1 MIEMVYRGTS
11 KDGKGKERT
20 GLPKNIRQ
28 IGDAGSDKRV
38 YIEDYVITFLE
49 KTGCAVLLGEV
60 WQNENMKCLFAD
72 GAVEIAEGE
81 PNDDMWE
88 KIYREMKQYFPG
100 REVIGWAKKMEEP
113 EEEPDEKLFDLH
125 REQFPGEDR
134 LLFLYDSEEN
144 ASVFLTENTGIRKQ
158 NGYYIYY
165 EKNEQM
171 QSYMVKENEGQSVE
185 AESKNQDGAIQNFR
199 RRIAK
204 KQQDA
209 QNVEQEQKSKTPT
222 MVRFLY
228 GASMFLVL
236 TILVIGAT
244 MVNNYNRMKD
254 MEVTLQEMALGSDG
268 QSSDLSKGTEK
279 QKETDALAA
288 SAQAEGE
295 IAKESAAKDETEKTW
310 ILKESSTE
318 SSKNT
323 ESLNSTTAT
332 ESTGANSSSAGNV
345 GTTGESSQ
353 NPSTESSMNS
363 LTGGTSAGTSG
374 TQDSTTSGSSSANNR
389 AASSSD
395 VTKYQAEYTVRDGD
409 TLAIVCRMY
418 YGNLDKLQEICDLN
432 GITDP
437 NTILPGQKIVLP

>member
-158 NGYYIYY
+158 SGYYIYY

-268 QSSDLSKGTEK
+268 QSSGLSKGTEK

-295 IAKESAAKDETEKTW
+295 NTKESAISDETEKTW

-374 TQDSTTSGSSSANNR
+374 RQDSTTSGSSSANNR

>member
-100 REVIGWAKKMEEP
+100 REVIGWAKKMEDP

-158 NGYYIYY
+158 SGYYIYY

-268 QSSDLSKGTEK
+268 QSSGLSKGTEK

-310 ILKESSTE
+310 ILKESSTGTAG
-318 SSKNT
+318 SS
-323 ESLNSTTAT
+323 TAT
-332 ESTGANSSSAGNV
+332 DG
-345 GTTGESSQ
+345 
-353 NPSTESSMNS
+353 
-363 LTGGTSAGTSG
+363 TGGAGTSG
-374 TQDSTTSGSSSANNR
+374 RQDSTTSGSSSANNR

>member
-100 REVIGWAKKMEEP
+100 REVIGWAKKMEDP

-158 NGYYIYY
+158 SGYYIYY

-374 TQDSTTSGSSSANNR
+374 KQDSTTSGSSSASSR

>member
-158 NGYYIYY
+158 SGYYIYY

-254 MEVTLQEMALGSDG
+254 MEVTLPGDG
-268 QSSDLSKGTEK
+268 
-279 QKETDALAA
+279 
-288 SAQAEGE
+288 
-295 IAKESAAKDETEKTW
+295 TW
-310 ILKESSTE
+310 K
-318 SSKNT
+318 
-323 ESLNSTTAT
+323 
-332 ESTGANSSSAGNV
+332 
-345 GTTGESSQ
+345 
-353 NPSTESSMNS
+353 
-363 LTGGTSAGTSG
+363 
-374 TQDSTTSGSSSANNR
+374 
-389 AASSSD
+389 
-395 VTKYQAEYTVRDGD
+395 
-409 TLAIVCRMY
+409 
-418 YGNLDKLQEICDLN
+418 
-432 GITDP
+432 
-437 NTILPGQKIVLP
+437 

>member
-1 MIEMVYRGTS
+1 
-11 KDGKGKERT
+11 
-20 GLPKNIRQ
+20 
-28 IGDAGSDKRV
+28 
-38 YIEDYVITFLE
+38 
-49 KTGCAVLLGEV
+49 
-60 WQNENMKCLFAD
+60 
-72 GAVEIAEGE
+72 
-81 PNDDMWE
+81 
-88 KIYREMKQYFPG
+88 
-100 REVIGWAKKMEEP
+100 MEEP

-158 NGYYIYY
+158 SGYYIYY

-268 QSSDLSKGTEK
+268 QSSGLSKGTEK
-279 QKETDALAA
+279 QKETDAFSPVP
-288 SAQAEGE
+288 SAC
-295 IAKESAAKDETEKTW
+295 
-310 ILKESSTE
+310 
-318 SSKNT
+318 
-323 ESLNSTTAT
+323 
-332 ESTGANSSSAGNV
+332 
-345 GTTGESSQ
+345 
-353 NPSTESSMNS
+353 P
-363 LTGGTSAGTSG
+363 
-374 TQDSTTSGSSSANNR
+374 
-389 AASSSD
+389 
-395 VTKYQAEYTVRDGD
+395 
-409 TLAIVCRMY
+409 
-418 YGNLDKLQEICDLN
+418 
-432 GITDP
+432 
-437 NTILPGQKIVLP
+437 

>member
-158 NGYYIYY
+158 SGYYIYY

-209 QNVEQEQKSKTPT
+209 QNVEQEQKSKT
-222 MVRFLY
+222 LY

-268 QSSDLSKGTEK
+268 QSSGLSKGTEK

-295 IAKESAAKDETEKTW
+295 IAKESAAKESAAKDETEKTW

-318 SSKNT
+318 SNT
-323 ESLNSTTAT
+323 TTTGDSTD
-332 ESTGANSSSAGNV
+332 NM
-345 GTTGESSQ
+345 GTTGSTGTAGSS
-353 NPSTESSMNS
+353 TATDG
-363 LTGGTSAGTSG
+363 TGGAGTSG
-374 TQDSTTSGSSSANNR
+374 RQDSTTSASSSANSR

-395 VTKYQAEYTVRDGD
+395 VAKYQAEYTVRDGD

>member
-158 NGYYIYY
+158 SGYYIYY

-374 TQDSTTSGSSSANNR
+374 KQDSTTSGSSSANNR

>member
-158 NGYYIYY
+158 SGYYIYY

-236 TILVIGAT
+236 TILVS
-244 MVNNYNRMKD
+244 R
-254 MEVTLQEMALGSDG
+254 
-268 QSSDLSKGTEK
+268 
-279 QKETDALAA
+279 
-288 SAQAEGE
+288 
-295 IAKESAAKDETEKTW
+295 
-310 ILKESSTE
+310 
-318 SSKNT
+318 
-323 ESLNSTTAT
+323 SL
-332 ESTGANSSSAGNV
+332 V
-345 GTTGESSQ
+345 
-353 NPSTESSMNS
+353 
-363 LTGGTSAGTSG
+363 
-374 TQDSTTSGSSSANNR
+374 
-389 AASSSD
+389 
-395 VTKYQAEYTVRDGD
+395 
-409 TLAIVCRMY
+409 
-418 YGNLDKLQEICDLN
+418 N
-432 GITDP
+432 GIAAP
-437 NTILPGQKIVLP
+437 FRLPRRKRGHIRAFLHCAQPVSVAGPVLPELKAVAHIVRQRFLFHGQGREPRLLCRPHRVI

>member
-113 EEEPDEKLFDLH
+113 EEEPDEKLLDLH

-158 NGYYIYY
+158 SGYYIYY

-295 IAKESAAKDETEKTW
+295 NTKESAISDETEKTW

-374 TQDSTTSGSSSANNR
+374 RQDSTTSGSSSANNR

>member
-158 NGYYIYY
+158 SGYYIYY

-268 QSSDLSKGTEK
+268 QSSGLSKGTEK

-295 IAKESAAKDETEKTW
+295 IAKESAAKESAAKDETEKTW

-318 SSKNT
+318 SNT
-323 ESLNSTTAT
+323 TTTGDSTD
-332 ESTGANSSSAGNV
+332 NM
-345 GTTGESSQ
+345 GTTGSTGTAGSS
-353 NPSTESSMNS
+353 TATDG
-363 LTGGTSAGTSG
+363 TGGAGTSG
-374 TQDSTTSGSSSANNR
+374 RQDSTTSANSR

-395 VTKYQAEYTVRDGD
+395 VAKYQAEYTVRDGD

>member
-158 NGYYIYY
+158 SGYYIYY

-268 QSSDLSKGTEK
+268 QSSGLSKGTEK

-295 IAKESAAKDETEKTW
+295 IAKESAAKESAAKDETEKTW

-318 SSKNT
+318 SNT
-323 ESLNSTTAT
+323 TTTGDSTD
-332 ESTGANSSSAGNV
+332 NM
-345 GTTGESSQ
+345 GTTG
-353 NPSTESSMNS
+353 STETAGSSTATDG
-363 LTGGTSAGTSG
+363 TGGAGTSG
-374 TQDSTTSGSSSANNR
+374 RQDSTTSGSSSANSR
-389 AASSSD
+389 AGILFGCDEVSGRIHGAGRRYAGDRLPDVLRKSGQAS
-395 VTKYQAEYTVRDGD
+395 
-409 TLAIVCRMY
+409 
-418 YGNLDKLQEICDLN
+418 GNL
-432 GITDP
+432 
-437 NTILPGQKIVLP
+437 

>member
-100 REVIGWAKKMEEP
+100 REVIGWAKKMEDP

-158 NGYYIYY
+158 SGYYIYY

-171 QSYMVKENEGQSVE
+171 QS
-185 AESKNQDGAIQNFR
+185 
-199 RRIAK
+199 
-204 KQQDA
+204 
-209 QNVEQEQKSKTPT
+209 
-222 MVRFLY
+222 
-228 GASMFLVL
+228 
-236 TILVIGAT
+236 
-244 MVNNYNRMKD
+244 
-254 MEVTLQEMALGSDG
+254 
-268 QSSDLSKGTEK
+268 
-279 QKETDALAA
+279 
-288 SAQAEGE
+288 
-295 IAKESAAKDETEKTW
+295 
-310 ILKESSTE
+310 
-318 SSKNT
+318 
-323 ESLNSTTAT
+323 
-332 ESTGANSSSAGNV
+332 
-345 GTTGESSQ
+345 
-353 NPSTESSMNS
+353 
-363 LTGGTSAGTSG
+363 
-374 TQDSTTSGSSSANNR
+374 
-389 AASSSD
+389 
-395 VTKYQAEYTVRDGD
+395 
-409 TLAIVCRMY
+409 
-418 YGNLDKLQEICDLN
+418 
-432 GITDP
+432 
-437 NTILPGQKIVLP
+437 

>member
-158 NGYYIYY
+158 SGYYIYY

-268 QSSDLSKGTEK
+268 QSSGLSKGTEK

-295 IAKESAAKDETEKTW
+295 IAKESAAKESAAKDETEKTW

-318 SSKNT
+318 SNT
-323 ESLNSTTAT
+323 TTTGDSTD
-332 ESTGANSSSAGNV
+332 NI
-345 GTTGESSQ
+345 GTTG
-353 NPSTESSMNS
+353 STETAGSSTATDG
-363 LTGGTSAGTSG
+363 TGGAGTSG
-374 TQDSTTSGSSSANNR
+374 RQDSTTSGSSSANSR

>member
-1 MIEMVYRGTS
+1 MQILCATIGASAGSSIKEDWEYDRNGLQGNL
-11 KDGKGKERT
+11 KGRKGKGTDRPAEKYPADR
-20 GLPKNIRQ
+20 
-28 IGDAGSDKRV
+28 DAGSDKRV

-158 NGYYIYY
+158 SGYYIYY

-254 MEVTLQEMALGSDG
+254 MEVTLQEMALGSDV
-268 QSSDLSKGTEK
+268 QSSGLSKGTEK

-295 IAKESAAKDETEKTW
+295 IAKESAAKESAAKDETEKTW

-318 SSKNT
+318 SNT
-323 ESLNSTTAT
+323 TTTGDSTD
-332 ESTGANSSSAGNV
+332 NM
-345 GTTGESSQ
+345 GTTGSTGTTGSS
-353 NPSTESSMNS
+353 TATDG
-363 LTGGTSAGTSG
+363 TGGAGTSDR
-374 TQDSTTSGSSSANNR
+374 QDSTTSGSSSANSR
-389 AASSSD
+389 AGILFGCDEVSGRIHGAGRRYAGDRLPDVLRKSGQAS
-395 VTKYQAEYTVRDGD
+395 
-409 TLAIVCRMY
+409 
-418 YGNLDKLQEICDLN
+418 GNL
-432 GITDP
+432 
-437 NTILPGQKIVLP
+437 